1 MVVPYGDPSG
11 GWFFRNS
18 FDAGELGLG
27 INASPLKPGVDCP
40 ENCTVFDAVTADA
53 EGRPA
58 TIPRAVAL
66 YERDGGIAWKHDDQ
80 TRRARDL
87 VLGFVSTV
95 GNYDY
100 GFDWI
105 FHQNGSI
112 EMRVA
117 LTGVMAAK
125 AVAEGS
131 HDPYSH
137 PVGKNLAAPHHQH
150 FFTFRL
156 DLDVDGPLPNRVV
169 EMNSVP
175 VPTGPTNPY
184 GGAFQMQE
192 TELRTE
198 SEAQRNLDLT
208 TSRKWI
214 VINPSARNALGHS
227 TGYALLPGENAIPF
241 AQPDSW
247 VRKRAAFLNSHRNAL
262 DASDYG
268 LALALAGR
276 TSQAIAILDPAAR
289 QPGADATVRQNLALA
304 HALAG
309 EWDEAKIIAAQDVAP
324 AQLDGRIQQWMK
336 LAKPAHAA
344 DQVASLVGVTPAA
357 VDAGQ
362 PVQLALGAA
371 PAAQPVQVAAATPA
385 APQLKVFMRPNV
397 PAPAP
402 AKPAMVAAVA
412 PKPAQAPVVHAAAP
426 APPPASVSLA
436 TLAATAVSEAKA
448 VLASV
453 MPSSP
458 APVAR
463 PAAPR
468 RPAAVRPVGKF
479 PAVVQL
485 GAYGSPQRVLTAWN
499 SSAHKFA
506 GLKNYAPMSAKFAS
520 PKGTFYRLSVR
531 GFKNLGEANALCSS
545 LRRQGGSCFVRN
557 VAGDTQLA
565 SS

>member
-1 MVVPYGDPSG
+1 MNQPLRTSSALSLIVLS
-11 GWFFRNS
+11 S
-18 FDAGELGLG
+18 MIAGCAGPQTRVAASTPADVKADSDVGLGL
-27 INASPLKPGVDCP
+27 
-40 ENCTVFDAVTADA
+40 
-53 EGRPA
+53 
-58 TIPRAVAL
+58 RAVAAL
-66 YERDGGIAWKHDDQ
+66 NANNVPAAIDFAER
-80 TRRARDL
+80 
-87 VLGFVSTV
+87 
-95 GNYDY
+95 
-100 GFDWI
+100 
-105 FHQNGSI
+105 
-112 EMRVA
+112 
-117 LTGVMAAK
+117 
-125 AVAEGS
+125 AVAKTPGDAQVRALLGNAYFAGGRFQSAEAAFRDS
-131 HDPYSH
+131 MTLDPNQQQ
-137 PVGKNLAAPHHQH
+137 VVLKFALVEIALGKNDQA
-150 FFTFRL
+150 
-156 DLDVDGPLPNRVV
+156 
-169 EMNSVP
+169 
-175 VPTGPTNPY
+175 
-184 GGAFQMQE
+184 
-192 TELRTE
+192 
-198 SEAQRNLDLT
+198 
-208 TSRKWI
+208 
-214 VINPSARNALGHS
+214 
-227 TGYALLPGENAIPF
+227 
-241 AQPDSW
+241 
-247 VRKRAAFLNSHRNAL
+247 AAFLNSHRNAL

-412 PKPAQAPVVHAAAP
+412 PKPAQAPVIHAAAP

-531 GFKNLGEANALCSS
+531 GFNNLGEANALCSS